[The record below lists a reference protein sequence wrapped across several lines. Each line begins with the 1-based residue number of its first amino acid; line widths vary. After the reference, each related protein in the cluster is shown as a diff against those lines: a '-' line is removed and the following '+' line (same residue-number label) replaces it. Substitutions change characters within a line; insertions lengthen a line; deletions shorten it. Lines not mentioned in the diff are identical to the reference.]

1 MTNFLEI
8 TADGHSSNYYIPTML
23 GFFWRGGGDLQTFN
37 VLINQQYKELDK
49 TGSIDEVTYI
59 VFLLVKNV
67 LIQTIRS

>member
-1 MTNFLEI
+1 MDIQVIIISL
-8 TADGHSSNYYIPTML
+8 L
-23 GFFWRGGGDLQTFN
+23 CWVFFGGGGGDLQTFN